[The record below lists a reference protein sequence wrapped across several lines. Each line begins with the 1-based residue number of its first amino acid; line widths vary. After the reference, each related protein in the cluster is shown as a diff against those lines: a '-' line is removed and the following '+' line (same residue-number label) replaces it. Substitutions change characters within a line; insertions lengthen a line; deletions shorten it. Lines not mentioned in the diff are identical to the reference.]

1 MTGYILDRM
10 AGLPKIITLKENMKP
25 HIEKVNY
32 ITYHDTREALQ
43 NDINYTYIP
52 TELGFY
58 EIFYENT
65 TMEILI
71 TKRNRIQN
79 YITTELEQIE
89 SLMEKSRIIK
99 FKTIFDELD
108 DKIYVSRIDMITYNN
123 ERISIHNMKPWQHEM
138 IFKRMERNFIVK
150 DITRIAKPGIIF
162 QNLIVKAI
170 LISPTKYLLR
180 KTQLNEDIILEILD
194 NIQ

>member
-10 AGLPKIITLKENMKP
+10 RGSTKIITLKENMKP

-32 ITYHDTREALQ
+32 ITYHDTREALW

-71 TKRNRIQN
+71 TKRNQVQN

-89 SLMEKSRIIK
+89 SLIERSRIK
-99 FKTIFDELD
+99 
-108 DKIYVSRIDMITYNN
+108 
-123 ERISIHNMKPWQHEM
+123 Q
-138 IFKRMERNFIVK
+138 
-150 DITRIAKPGIIF
+150 
-162 QNLIVKAI
+162 
-170 LISPTKYLLR
+170 YLM
-180 KTQLNEDIILEILD
+180 N
-194 NIQ
+194 

>member
-10 AGLPKIITLKENMKP
+10 AGLPKIIMLKENMKS

-99 FKTIFDELD
+99 FKI
-108 DKIYVSRIDMITYNN
+108 
-123 ERISIHNMKPWQHEM
+123 
-138 IFKRMERNFIVK
+138 IFKRQNIC
-150 DITRIAKPGIIF
+150 IT
-162 QNLIVKAI
+162 N
-170 LISPTKYLLR
+170 
-180 KTQLNEDIILEILD
+180 
-194 NIQ
+194 

>member
-32 ITYHDTREALQ
+32 IMYHDTREALL

-58 EIFYENT
+58 EIFYKNT
-65 TMEILI
+65 IMEILI

-89 SLMEKSRIIK
+89 SLIKRSRIIK
-99 FKTIFDELD
+99 FKTIFDDSD
-108 DKIYVSRIDMITYNN
+108 DKIYVSRIDIITYNN
-123 ERISIHNMKPWQHEM
+123 ERISIHNMKPW
-138 IFKRMERNFIVK
+138 
-150 DITRIAKPGIIF
+150 
-162 QNLIVKAI
+162 
-170 LISPTKYLLR
+170 
-180 KTQLNEDIILEILD
+180 
-194 NIQ
+194 